1 MKEIKKSASAI
12 ENQIIENAKTRAK
25 IITNSSR
32 EQYKIEI
39 DVLKLFIE
47 RWNAFVN
54 DTVKSYPSDKTRKL
68 VAVAD
73 MIKEILQ
80 NENATHIDNKQ
91 KIDEV
96 FKLTESFVKESRSL
110 YGVSESGF
118 NMDDV
123 LNPKGDLDLMELC
136 KELGVTE

>member
-96 FKLTESFVKESRSL
+96 FKLTEGFVKESRSL

-136 KELGVTE
+136 KELGVTD

>member
-1 MKEIKKSASAI
+1 MKEIKKSATVMES
-12 ENQIIENAKTRAK
+12 QIIENAKTRAK
-25 IITNSSR
+25 IITNSAR
-32 EQYKIEI
+32 AQYKTEV

-47 RWNAFVN
+47 RWNSFVN

-80 NENATHIDNKQ
+80 NDDASTVSNKA
-91 KIDEV
+91 KIDQIY
-96 FKLTESFVKESRSL
+96 KLTEGFVKESRSL

>member
-96 FKLTESFVKESRSL
+96 FKLTEGFVKESRSL